1 MQASTLAHPGAAR
14 ASRLGARLAKVRNR
28 IYHRYFK
35 FPHERRRYYEAL
47 CRGAHPFS
55 ARTRAALAAQLE
67 NNRSYT
73 GDSAT
78 LATQG
83 HFTWSGENGHPLS
96 DAVVDEARAMLNAGA
111 LKEMKAACR
120 ERQLNLAVRRVD
132 GEMRADS
139 PLLRFA
145 LDARVLATAT
155 RYLGVLPVLDGIYL
169 WYSPNE
175 RLSSDRNSSQLFHID
190 PTGYRELKMFVHVD
204 DVSTD
209 SGPLTIVPAPASRKL
224 YPFFAHQTGSI
235 GDEEVERIVGRDCIV
250 PLTGPTGTVSGADT
264 STCFHFGSRQGTR
277 DRLLVHF
284 HFMSPYVPRFPF
296 FGRLHNDR
304 FVHIVNE
311 DTPLRERW
319 VLGCNQA
326 DGWARSSG

>member
-1 MQASTLAHPGAAR
+1 MPASAPPRPAAAR
-14 ASRLGARLAKVRNR
+14 TSRLASRLAKVRNR
-28 IYHRYFK
+28 VYHRHFK

-47 CRGAHPFS
+47 CRSAHPFS
-55 ARTRAALAAQLE
+55 DRTRGALAAQLDR
-67 NNRSYT
+67 NRSDT
-73 GDSAT
+73 GASAT
-78 LATQG
+78 LPAQG
-83 HFTWSGENGHPLS
+83 YFTWSGDHRHPLA
-96 DAVVDEARAMLNAGA
+96 DAVVDQARTLLRAGA
-111 LKEMKAACR
+111 LEEMRATCR

-132 GEMRADS
+132 GEMSADS

-145 LDARVLATAT
+145 LDPRVVATAAS
-155 RYLGVLPVLDGIYL
+155 YLGVLPVLDGVYL

-190 PTGYRELKMFVHVD
+190 PTGYRELKMFVHVE
-204 DVSTD
+204 DVSMD

-224 YPFFAHQTGSI
+224 YPFFAHDTGSI
-235 GDEEVERIVGRDCIV
+235 RDEEVERIVGRDCIV

-304 FVHIVNE
+304 FVHIVNQ
-311 DTPLRERW
+311 DTPVMDRW
-319 VLGCNQA
+319 VLGCN
-326 DGWARSSG
+326 